1 MKIKETIDKIFDFS
15 IVFVPGSAYTKIH
28 SKMIKGRASVLY
40 FLLSV
45 GLLALIISALWI
57 YSPLRELMP
66 NADSNFSPSELRMI
80 NQLNT
85 KVNYLIKELDQLK
98 NTNRRLKEIIS
109 RNDSINKINP
119 TDESKEKVKGK
130 GSVYL
135 VFKDFLKKYF
145 SDGSEVIFKNPVKGY
160 ISKDFD
166 PESGHYGID
175 YSLKPGSPV
184 YASANGYIVFS
195 GFTIDDGFMVIIA
208 HKDEYLTIY
217 KHCSST
223 VKGIREKVTQG
234 EIIALSGNTGKLS
247 YGPHLHFEVWHRG
260 SVINPKRVLMNY

>member
-1 MKIKETIDKIFDFS
+1 MKLKEKIEKIFDFS
-15 IVFVPGSAYTKIH
+15 IVFVPGSAYAKIH
-28 SKMIKGRASVLY
+28 SKMLNGKASVLY
-40 FLLSV
+40 LLLSIV
-45 GLLALIISALWI
+45 LLTLIVSAMWI
-57 YSPLRELMP
+57 YTPVRELMP
-66 NADSNFSPSELRMI
+66 NADSNFTPSELRMI

-98 NTNRRLKEIIS
+98 NTNQRLKEIIS
-109 RNDSINKINP
+109 RNDSINNLSPI
-119 TDESKEKVKGK
+119 DDGKEKIKGK

-135 VFKDFLKKYF
+135 VFRVFIEKYF
-145 SDGSEVIFKNPVKGY
+145 LDGDEITFKNPVNGY
-160 ISKDFD
+160 ISKEFD

-195 GFTIDDGFMVIIA
+195 GFTIDGGYMVIIA

-217 KHCSST
+217 KHCSSV
-223 VKGIREKVTQG
+223 VKGVREKVTQG
-234 EIIALSGNTGKLS
+234 EVIAFSGNTGKLS
-247 YGPHLHFEVWHRG
+247 YGPHLHFEIWHRG